1 MKDLVIRYLNE
12 FYADFNQKVDLQSQD
27 FIWSVLECEIY
38 YINPTGHI
46 RSRYRE
52 GQEFP
57 DYKFSISAFSSQD
70 EFMDY
75 IDEFATDIERASMGR
90 ELETVFISDRLP
102 DGDVDTYEWQS

>member
-1 MKDLVIRYLNE
+1 MKVKITEILNE
-12 FYADFNQKVDLQSQD
+12 FYDNFRQEVDLQKQY

-38 YINPTGHI
+38 FINPTGHI

-70 EFMDY
+70 EFKDY

-90 ELETVFISDRLP
+90 QLETIFISDRLP